1 MAPDRI
7 VPVLRP
13 YRQPGELSSWHQ
25 DPTVVPYL
33 EQRLARPIYRGIGEF
48 HLTGADARSPVVRQV
63 AELAGRHGLFL
74 HCHCDAEAA
83 EILVGLVPGVRVLW
97 AHAGMSSGP
106 DEVGRLVGAS
116 ADLLVELALR
126 SDVAPGGQ
134 LDPAWR
140 DLFVRHADR
149 FMVGTDTWVA
159 VALGR
164 LRRGPERRP
173 HLAPPAPAR
182 RGAPPGDRE
191 RRVAR
196 APRPLSPRR
205 RRRPVNDPR
214 PAPGGDQRPMIRYAA
229 NLTML
234 FNEVPFLERFER
246 AAAAGFRAVEFLFI
260 HTVDAGAVERELE
273 RHGLELVL
281 FDPEGGDF
289 AAGDRGYLCDPA
301 RRDHLLTTIQDAVA
315 VARRVGCR
323 RLNVLAGNRP
333 PGVSRARSCGARRW
347 RT

>member
-1 MAPDRI
+1 M
-7 VPVLRP
+7 
-13 YRQPGELSSWHQ
+13 
-25 DPTVVPYL
+25 
-33 EQRLARPIYRGIGEF
+33 
-48 HLTGADARSPVVRQV
+48 
-63 AELAGRHGLFL
+63 
-74 HCHCDAEAA
+74 
-83 EILVGLVPGVRVLW
+83 
-97 AHAGMSSGP
+97 
-106 DEVGRLVGAS
+106 
-116 ADLLVELALR
+116 
-126 SDVAPGGQ
+126 APGGR

-149 FMVGTDTWVA
+149 FMVGTDTWVSSRWA
-159 VALGR
+159 SYVDVQNDTRAWLRQLPPDVARR
-164 LRRGPERRP
+164 LATENAELARAARPLSAGRRGPPGHDPRSAPGGERRP
-173 HLAPPAPAR
+173 
-182 RGAPPGDRE
+182 
-191 RRVAR
+191 
-196 APRPLSPRR
+196 
-205 RRRPVNDPR
+205 
-214 PAPGGDQRPMIRYAA
+214 MTRYAA

-315 VARRVGCR
+315 MARRVGCR

-333 PGVSRARSCGARRW
+333 PGVSERILRRTAVENLKRGGAGRPARRASRSW
-347 RT
+347 SRC